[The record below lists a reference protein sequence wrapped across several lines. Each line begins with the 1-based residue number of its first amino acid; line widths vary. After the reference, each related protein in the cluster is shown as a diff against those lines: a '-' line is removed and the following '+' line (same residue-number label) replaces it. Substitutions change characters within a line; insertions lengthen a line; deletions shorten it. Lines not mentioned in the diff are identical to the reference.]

1 MNYKLEDLTPR
12 QFEVLAANYAKDMD
26 PNYNWILTQKTI
38 DFNRDFETIC
48 NNEIKWGEAKHT
60 SKPNTTV
67 SKSRWDSTMVS
78 AVLKNN
84 VNEIYLITCGW
95 IPLEYIIRAEHF
107 KSRNINTI
115 YYINRNLLDKWLEAK
130 NNFENFNEKAID
142 INQVMFDLR
151 TANVEQEE
159 KIECLIN
166 FFNPFSNILEPT
178 KELKKMY
185 LYELNIASFSSSQTF
200 IEVKLPEN
208 FVVSEF
214 TIKNLSTNVTYNTS
228 NFDNRHI
235 KIQVQAGYT
244 QFIIIGL
251 FDINANKNEKIH
263 IKIGIREFEK
273 TFKTISIKRI
283 DNISEIAKVEN
294 KYNEA
299 LKIKDNGIVCSNN
312 LKENDLINGKHC
324 CYENSF
330 CVFRFNESISCNSIE
345 ICKLILFVLLG
356 ISIDLDNKTILE
368 DIVNN
373 TLDFCPEWLNKIIIG
388 TTDYIYANYIIET
401 FDINVIDK
409 SISNIKMPE
418 NTIIFIDN
426 YEQISYHQKKVLN
439 EIFKL
444 FKNNRNSSIIVLNNN
459 SKNNIESE
467 KQDSLYGSK
476 YIDKMLKKDNLT
488 NSEIN
493 SIVKIANSYYYET
506 DFFKAMFVYKKLIDN
521 NLININANLNLCFQF
536 ADCLNHCGS
545 MAESQRYFE
554 NALEIGDVN
563 DEDERRIAFE
573 AQTELFN
580 LKFWRLDVIGLVNDI
595 DNMLCSNKE
604 KLTEENGHRG
614 KYAYFN
620 CLNRKM
626 VTQYLMGEYQNAEN
640 TFLECI
646 EQTQYDYKNYKAF
659 AYMDSARGL
668 YAKDIHEA
676 KKRLDIAF
684 SILEELQKEGK
695 EKRRYYDCKVELE
708 YVNFIISFIK
718 YGKAHIYSLQ
728 RAIREVQNNGYKN
741 MLLKCYLKLA
751 TCHLALFDTKNAL
764 KYLDFIKDNCDFNDN
779 IRVSVL
785 YNSIISNYYK
795 IENSKKLICKPISS
809 DYLNYNK
816 VIFNCDKG
824 EGIILETRIW

>member
-1 MNYKLEDLTPR
+1 
-12 QFEVLAANYAKDMD
+12 
-26 PNYNWILTQKTI
+26 
-38 DFNRDFETIC
+38 
-48 NNEIKWGEAKHT
+48 
-60 SKPNTTV
+60 
-67 SKSRWDSTMVS
+67 
-78 AVLKNN
+78 
-84 VNEIYLITCGW
+84 
-95 IPLEYIIRAEHF
+95 
-107 KSRNINTI
+107 
-115 YYINRNLLDKWLEAK
+115 
-130 NNFENFNEKAID
+130 
-142 INQVMFDLR
+142 
-151 TANVEQEE
+151 
-159 KIECLIN
+159 
-166 FFNPFSNILEPT
+166 
-178 KELKKMY
+178 
-185 LYELNIASFSSSQTF
+185 
-200 IEVKLPEN
+200 
-208 FVVSEF
+208 
-214 TIKNLSTNVTYNTS
+214 
-228 NFDNRHI
+228 
-235 KIQVQAGYT
+235 
-244 QFIIIGL
+244 
-251 FDINANKNEKIH
+251 
-263 IKIGIREFEK
+263 
-273 TFKTISIKRI
+273 
-283 DNISEIAKVEN
+283 
-294 KYNEA
+294 
-299 LKIKDNGIVCSNN
+299 
-312 LKENDLINGKHC
+312 
-324 CYENSF
+324 
-330 CVFRFNESISCNSIE
+330 
-345 ICKLILFVLLG
+345 
-356 ISIDLDNKTILE
+356 
-368 DIVNN
+368 
-373 TLDFCPEWLNKIIIG
+373 
-388 TTDYIYANYIIET
+388 
-401 FDINVIDK
+401 
-409 SISNIKMPE
+409 MPE

-459 SKNNIESE
+459 SKNNTESE
-467 KQDSLYGSK
+467 KQDSLYGST

-493 SIVKIANSYYYET
+493 TIVKIANSYYYET

-563 DEDERRIAFE
+563 DEDERKIAFE